1 MTRRTRLVFWLVFCA
16 VQLAGWNLLSFADYF
31 GRGVSQS
38 PFVAFPWLAGVLLL
52 FPGFPL
58 AIALDD
64 ILHRVPNLIVRLLV
78 TVACNA
84 IFWFACSAAWRKLRG
99 KHQV

>member
-1 MTRRTRLVFWLVFCA
+1 MFCA
-16 VQLAGWNLLSFADYF
+16 VQLLGWIFLSFADYF
-31 GRGVSQS
+31 GAGISQS
-38 PFVAFPWLAGVLLL
+38 PFVMFPWLAGVLLL
-52 FPGFPL
+52 LPGFPL

-64 ILHRVPNLIVRLLV
+64 ILNRAPTLIDRFLV

>member
-31 GRGVSQS
+31 GAGISQS
-38 PFVAFPWLAGVLLL
+38 PFVAFPWLAAVLLL
-52 FPGFPL
+52 FPGFLL
-58 AIALDD
+58 AAALN
-64 ILHRVPNLIVRLLV
+64 VPTLIVRLLV
-78 TVACNA
+78 TVTCNA

>member
-1 MTRRTRLVFWLVFCA
+1 MTRRTRLVFWIAFCA
-16 VQLAGWNLLSFADYF
+16 VQLAGWNLGGIQSYIGTTD
-31 GRGVSQS
+31 SQS
-38 PFVAFPWLAGVLLL
+38 PFVLFTELTGILLL

-58 AIALDD
+58 VATQLG
-64 ILHRVPNLIVRLLV
+64 PNLIVRFLV

-84 IFWFACSAAWRKLRG
+84 IFWFACSAACSAAWRKLRG